1 MLLRVYVVWVLVAA
15 LAVYAWRDWFMSLC
29 GMILLMIIVGRQDMP
44 SCIMG
49 IPGLN
54 PWNILMFFVVL
65 SWAVNR
71 QREGLVW
78 DMPRPVT
85 VLFALYL
92 GVVLVGFARMM
103 ADRRHLEH
111 MTTVNLISL
120 HLVDTI
126 KWVVPGLLLYDGCRS
141 LRRTKMALWCI
152 LGVYLLVALQ
162 VVNFMPAST
171 VLEGGA
177 WMAMRIKILKAVGFS
192 CGMTSKML
200 AGSAWAFLALL
211 PALARPAHKVLA
223 AAAFALTTYAAALT
237 GMRAG
242 YYAWGSVGLV
252 LCLVRWQRYLLVLP
266 AGVLLLAFV
275 FPGAKARLLQ
285 GVGQVDLSGQAVIND
300 DAATA
305 GRSEVWPYVLD
316 RIAQSPAIGYGR
328 EAMKRTGIKRMLS
341 EQLGEDLALGHPHN
355 AYFEMLLDN
364 GAIGLAL
371 VVSFF
376 VTILGYS
383 GRLFLQDED
392 GDPWAS
398 GVGGMTLA
406 LVLTHMV
413 ASMSSQSFYPCVGDC
428 PMWCAIML
436 MLRVR
441 VERTRAKRLRPAQAL
456 GLPRPLRPRPLH
468 QTT

>member
-1 MLLRVYVVWVLVAA
+1 M
-15 LAVYAWRDWFMSLC
+15 
-29 GMILLMIIVGRQDMP
+29 
-44 SCIMG
+44 
-49 IPGLN
+49 N
-54 PWNILMFFVVL
+54 
-65 SWAVNR
+65 
-71 QREGLVW
+71 
-78 DMPRPVT
+78 
-85 VLFALYL
+85 
-92 GVVLVGFARMM
+92 
-103 ADRRHLEH
+103 
-111 MTTVNLISL
+111 
-120 HLVDTI
+120 
-126 KWVVPGLLLYDGCRS
+126 K
-141 LRRTKMALWCI
+141 
-152 LGVYLLVALQ
+152 
-162 VVNFMPAST
+162 
-171 VLEGGA
+171 
-177 WMAMRIKILKAVGFS
+177 
-192 CGMTSKML
+192 
-200 AGSAWAFLALL
+200 
-211 PALARPAHKVLA
+211 
-223 AAAFALTTYAAALT
+223 
-237 GMRAG
+237 
-242 YYAWGSVGLV
+242 
-252 LCLVRWQRYLLVLP
+252 
-266 AGVLLLAFV
+266 
-275 FPGAKARLLQ
+275 
-285 GVGQVDLSGQAVIND
+285 